1 MTGKRKSRYYFRAL
15 ISLTPC
21 CLVFSCA
28 QRIDPKAADIE
39 VRKLL
44 QDAPGFEWSPTP
56 ASRMAYQNDSELPL
70 PPKDDEDSRKVTE
83 RIQKSG
89 AFADGNASA
98 HYDDEDWVTSL
109 PSEKG
114 VALRLDLNKS
124 MELALL
130 HSRDFQKQKEAL
142 YLSALDVTYERFRLG
157 PIPFAKFRG
166 EADWKGK
173 DNPSDFE
180 VRSSAGLQ
188 GLANS
193 GANWTASLA
202 NRLSMDL
209 SSGDI
214 TLGGSL
220 ANLSITQ
227 PLLRGASRRIFLESL
242 TQSERSLLADARR
255 LEQFRQGFFLDVA
268 IGANPAGRVGG
279 GSRIS
284 LVSPPSTG
292 VSGFLGLI
300 KEMQS
305 IRNQEANVAK
315 LNDSLSQLQAAFEA
329 GRIGNRLQVDQARQA
344 LYNGQSRLLATKSS
358 FENRMDGYK
367 IFLGL
372 PPNLEVLVLD
382 DYIEHFRFSDPQ
394 LVATQEETNLILS
407 RIRDPQNSQNLESL
421 ATLYDQA
428 NLMLPKAR
436 ACFRQLEEDLIAF
449 EQAIPARKKG
459 YKNLRKRTDL
469 MELGMSLDAF
479 RDEDIDQLWRD
490 LNSTAQSLL
499 TSLSGF
505 EDKMLEWKQNS
516 SEQNLE
522 NARGKLA
529 LIVNEFSGTLL
540 ELSLIKASARLESIA
555 LEKAEISPDKDA
567 QTASSNRMDAKNN
580 RAALVDIW
588 RAADL
593 ARDDLRSDLDLV
605 LSGDLGSDSM
615 KSGQFKSDESSWS
628 VGLELDTPLAKIRE
642 RNRYK
647 EALIRYQQS
656 RRSYLA
662 FEDTLL
668 RAFREHLRLSNLY
681 ELNFELNR
689 AAVRGAIAQVDLA
702 RLRLDEPPQPGRS
715 AQFGATTARDL
726 VNALNDLLD
735 ASNNFLDVWIG
746 YEAMRMRYAFD
757 LGQLR
762 LNENGIWEEL

>member
-1 MTGKRKSRYYFRAL
+1 MTGNLKNCFIGRTFAC
-15 ISLTPC
+15 IVVC
-21 CLVFSCA
+21 CLAFSCS
-28 QRIDPKAADIE
+28 QKMDPKTADLE

-44 QDAPGFEWSPTP
+44 KDAPGFDWSPGP
-56 ASRMAYQNDSELPL
+56 ASRMAYLNDSELPA
-70 PPKDDEDSRKVTE
+70 PPKDDEDSRLVTE
-83 RIQKSG
+83 RIQKGG

-98 HYDDEDWVTSL
+98 HFKEMDWENLLSPEDGEV
-109 PSEKG
+109 
-114 VALRLDLNKS
+114 LRLDLNKS

-157 PIPFAKFRG
+157 PMPFAKFRG
-166 EADWKGK
+166 EAEWKGK
-173 DNPSDFE
+173 ENPSDFE

-188 GLANS
+188 GLASS
-193 GANWTASLA
+193 GANWTTSLA

-209 SSGDI
+209 SSGDL

-268 IGANPAGRVGG
+268 IGVNPAGRVGS
-279 GSRIS
+279 GSGIS

-300 KEMQS
+300 QEMQS

-344 LYNGQSRLLATKSS
+344 LFNGQSRLLAAKSS

-372 PPNLEVLVLD
+372 PPDLEVSVLD
-382 DYIEHFRFSDPQ
+382 DYIEQFRFSDPE
-394 LVATQEETNLILS
+394 LVAVQEQTNLLLGKV
-407 RIRDPQNSQNLESL
+407 RDSENSQSLESL
-421 ATLYDQA
+421 KGLHEQGY
-428 NLMLPKAR
+428 LLLPKAN
-436 ACFRQLEEDLIAF
+436 ACFRQLEDDIQAF
-449 EQAIPARKKG
+449 QLALPDRKKG
-459 YKNLRKRTDL
+459 YNKLRKRPDL
-469 MELGMSLDAF
+469 QELGMSLDAF
-479 RDEDIDQLWRD
+479 RDKDIEKLWRD
-490 LNSTAQSLL
+490 LNSSTQSLL
-499 TSLSGF
+499 ISLSAF
-505 EDKMLEWKQNS
+505 EKNMEEWKRDSLQES
-516 SEQNLE
+516 LE
-522 NARGKLA
+522 NARGKLTFI
-529 LIVNEFSGTLL
+529 LNEFSGTLL
-540 ELSLIKASARLESIA
+540 ELSLLKASARLESIV
-555 LEKAEISPDKDA
+555 LEKAKISPVKDA
-567 QTASSNRMDAKNN
+567 QTASNNRMDARNN
-580 RAALVDIW
+580 RAALVDRW
-588 RAADL
+588 READL
-593 ARDDLRSDLDLV
+593 ARDDLRTDLDLV

-615 KSGQFKSDESSWS
+615 KAGQFKSDESSWS
-628 VGLELDTPLAKIRE
+628 VGLELDTPLAKVRE

-647 EALIRYQQS
+647 ESLILYQQS

-702 RLRLDEPPQPGRS
+702 RLRLNEPPQPGKS

-746 YEAMRMRYAFD
+746 YEAMRMRYAYD
-757 LGQLR
+757 LGQMNLS
-762 LNENGIWEEL
+762 ENGLWEDL